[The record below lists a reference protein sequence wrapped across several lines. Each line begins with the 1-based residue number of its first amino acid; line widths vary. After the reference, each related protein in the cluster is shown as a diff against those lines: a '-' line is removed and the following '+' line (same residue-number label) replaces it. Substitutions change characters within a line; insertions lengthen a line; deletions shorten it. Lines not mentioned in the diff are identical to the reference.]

1 MSAKQAITEIE
12 PEIDDFFDYAEKG
25 FYSPARDRRPRKV
38 KSRPRVVAEWPVGVT
53 EAELD
58 ILEIH
63 LADILDEIFD
73 PKN

>member
-1 MSAKQAITEIE
+1 MSAKHAIPKVET
-12 PEIDDFFDYAEKG
+12 EIDDFFDYAQNG
-25 FYSPARDRRPRKV
+25 FYSPVRERRPK
-38 KSRPRVVAEWPVGVT
+38 KAKPRVVAEWPSGVT

>member
-1 MSAKQAITEIE
+1 MSAKQAINQIE
-12 PEIDDFFDYAEKG
+12 PEIDDLFDYAEKG
-25 FYSPARDRRPRKV
+25 FYSPARERRTRKV

>member
-1 MSAKQAITEIE
+1 MSAKQVISQIE
-12 PEIDDFFDYAEKG
+12 PEIDDLFDYAEKG
-25 FYSPARDRRPRKV
+25 FYSPARERRTRKV